1 MREAT
6 PRPIALRNSLW
17 NWELPQGFCYC
28 FIETSLLIDR
38 PQGNCSIVKKD
49 SGWPLLYLGEA
60 IAILEKEKME
70 VASAYQPVSDI
81 TFCEV
86 LSFTCDT
93 VGLPSVLNL
102 AALLRIRKHLLL
114 YDSRI
119 GIISRIESIP
129 ARGKTRN
136 QFLLPYYFQ

>member
-1 MREAT
+1 
-6 PRPIALRNSLW
+6 
-17 NWELPQGFCYC
+17 
-28 FIETSLLIDR
+28 
-38 PQGNCSIVKKD
+38 
-49 SGWPLLYLGEA
+49 
-60 IAILEKEKME
+60 ME

-129 ARGKTRN
+129 VRGKTRN

>member
-1 MREAT
+1 
-6 PRPIALRNSLW
+6 
-17 NWELPQGFCYC
+17 
-28 FIETSLLIDR
+28 
-38 PQGNCSIVKKD
+38 
-49 SGWPLLYLGEA
+49 
-60 IAILEKEKME
+60 ME